1 MRRARALFA
10 VVSICAL
17 PAGAASGTAS
27 GSGALSASASI
38 DLRVIVPQT
47 LEMRTL
53 DQPATIEV
61 TPADA
66 ANGEVVVSGP
76 RVALLSNDRRGYRIE
91 AALRGPFS
99 EATIEGLVAP
109 LHVDAAGGRVTMP
122 SMVGQ
127 KRPEPLPLR
136 LRLRLREGTAPGRY
150 PWPVALSIQSP

>member
-1 MRRARALFA
+1 MRRARILFA
-10 VVSICAL
+10 VLTICAL
-17 PAGAASGTAS
+17 PASAASGAASGR
-27 GSGALSASASI
+27 GALSASASI

-47 LEMRTL
+47 LELRTL

-66 ANGEVVVSGP
+66 ASGEMVVGGP
-76 RVALLSNDRRGYRIE
+76 RLALISNDRRGYRIE

-109 LHVDAAGGRVTMP
+109 LHVDRAGGRVMMP

-127 KRPEPLPLR
+127 RRPEPLPLR
-136 LRLRLREGTAPGRY
+136 LRLRLKEGTTPGRY